1 MADHGAKGLSHP
13 KVDRQAG
20 VPDGSTS
27 YYFRTRTALLRAVAE
42 RLAELDLAELKSVTE
57 AARAVNGRGSAPTA
71 SRLATVVMRSASEPG
86 LTRTKARF
94 ELLLQANRDP
104 VLAELF
110 RHNMEIFTELHR
122 EIVERWQPP
131 GVDVDSSVI
140 NDQTYVTMN
149 FISGVMMSLA
159 AGDRTIRSPEHLDR
173 LLSDIIIGI
182 TIGNRPTPGHT
193 QPLIL

>member
-20 VPDGSTS
+20 VPEGSTS

-57 AARAVNGRGSAPTA
+57 ATRVDNGRRSAPRA
-71 SRLATVVMRSASEPG
+71 SRLATVVMRSATEPG

-104 VLAELF
+104 VLADLF
-110 RHNMEIFTELHR
+110 RHNTEIFTELHR

-131 GVDVDSSVI
+131 GADVDSSVI
-140 NDQTYVTMN
+140 DDQTYVTMN

-159 AGDRTIRSPEHLDR
+159 AGDRKIRSPAHLDR
-173 LLSDIIIGI
+173 LLSNIITGI
-182 TIGNRPTPGHT
+182 TTAHQHNEAVSRP
-193 QPLIL
+193 